1 MAKVNLSA
9 PWIIYYRE
17 IEAMFRGDPG
27 VRVIFDEDALTVKLY
42 VDDSGKAYALDE
54 LIPPSKKFGRT
65 VLKIGIIPAND
76 SFTAVDK
83 ASLLDAAL
91 QGNSAL
97 SFIRTISGIMTNP
110 LTYVV
115 FKKDVVQYWTD
126 DLGDYFG
133 VHSTLFQDIA
143 KDVFENATG
152 VFFCTDTAEN
162 GFFDGERVGAP
173 LGEWP

>member
-1 MAKVNLSA
+1 MAKLKLSA

-27 VRVIFDEDALTVKLY
+27 VRVVFDEDSLTVKLY
-42 VDDSGKAYALDE
+42 VDEGAKAYALDR
-54 LIPPSKKFGRT
+54 LVPPSKKFGRT
-65 VLKIGIIPAND
+65 VLKINVIPANGA
-76 SFTAVDK
+76 FAKVNE
-83 ASLLDAAL
+83 AELFDAAL
-91 QGNSAL
+91 TGNSAL
-97 SFIRTISGIMTNP
+97 SFIRTISGIMTSP

-115 FKKDVVQYWTD
+115 FKKTVVQYWTD

>member
-9 PWIIYYRE
+9 PWIVYYRE

-27 VRVIFDEDALTVKLY
+27 VRVIFDEDTLTVKLY

-76 SFTAVDK
+76 SFVAVDQ
-83 ASLLDAAL
+83 ASLLDVAL

-97 SFIRTISGIMTNP
+97 SFIRTITGIMTNP
-110 LTYVV
+110 ITYVV

-143 KDVFENATG
+143 KDVFENANG

>member
-9 PWIIYYRE
+9 PWIVYYRE

-27 VRVIFDEDALTVKLY
+27 VRVIFEEDTLTVKLY

-65 VLKIGIIPAND
+65 VLKISIIPAND
-76 SFTAVDK
+76 SFVAVDQ
-83 ASLLDAAL
+83 ASLLDVAL

-97 SFIRTISGIMTNP
+97 SFIRTITGIMTNP
-110 LTYVV
+110 ITYVV

-143 KDVFENATG
+143 KDVFENANG

>member
-9 PWIIYYRE
+9 PWIVYYRE

-27 VRVIFDEDALTVKLY
+27 VRVIFDEDTLTVKLY

-76 SFTAVDK
+76 SFVAVDQ
-83 ASLLDAAL
+83 ASLLDVAL

-97 SFIRTISGIMTNP
+97 SFIRTITGIMTNP
-110 LTYVV
+110 ITYVV

-143 KDVFENATG
+143 KDVFENANG
-152 VFFCTDTAEN
+152 VFFCTDTAKN

>member
-1 MAKVNLSA
+1 MAKLKLSA

-27 VRVIFDEDALTVKLY
+27 VRVIFDEDTLTVKLY

-65 VLKIGIIPAND
+65 ALKISIIPAND
-76 SFTAVDK
+76 RFTAVDK
-83 ASLLDAAL
+83 ANLLDVAL
-91 QGNSAL
+91 QENSAL
-97 SFIRTISGIMTNP
+97 SFIRTITGIMTNP
-110 LTYVV
+110 MTYVV
-115 FKKDVVQYWTD
+115 FKKEVVQYWTD

-133 VHSTLFQDIA
+133 VHSALFQDIA
-143 KDVFENATG
+143 KDIFENANG
-152 VFFCTDTAEN
+152 VFFCTDTAEDETY
-162 GFFDGERVGAP
+162 DGERLGAP